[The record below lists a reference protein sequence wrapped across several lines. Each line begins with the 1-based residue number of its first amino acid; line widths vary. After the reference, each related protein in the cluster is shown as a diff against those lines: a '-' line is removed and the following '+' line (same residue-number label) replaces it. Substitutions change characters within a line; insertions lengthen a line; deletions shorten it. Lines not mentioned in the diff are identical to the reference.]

1 MDVLIIKKIM
11 RRFFCWLILGILG
24 FTLVTGCHHFTSHN
38 TSSLPKQQTAE
49 CRMVKHNLGET
60 CIPTS
65 PQRVV
70 TLHTSI
76 LAHVLALGIKPI
88 GSTYLQAFTNN
99 VEVPPYLKSYLT
111 DIQVLGGYDP
121 NLESLLYVKP
131 DLIIG
136 YDWEKKVYPLL
147 AQIAPTVL
155 SQSHN
160 SDDWQ
165 KIFKFVAEV
174 LGRQDA
180 AQQAWDRYHH
190 RIAKLK
196 AALGKQYQNQTISL
210 VSISGGSIFSE
221 VKGSFPDR
229 ILKDVGLQR
238 PAAQDVMAQAN
249 MMPISEEEI
258 DKADGDILFVGMM
271 TTGDRQKLED
281 LKQKPLWQQLRAVQH
296 DRVYPVDYMTWRGF
310 NILAADAI
318 IDDLFKY
325 LVNTP

>member
-1 MDVLIIKKIM
+1 M
-11 RRFFCWLILGILG
+11 RHFLRWLILVFLG
-24 FTLVTGCHHFTSHN
+24 FTLVTACNHHTSQN
-38 TSSLPKQQTAE
+38 ISSPSKPSATE
-49 CRMVKHNLGET
+49 CRMVKHTMGET
-60 CIPTS
+60 CVPTS

-88 GSTYLQAFTNN
+88 GSTYLQAFTDN

-121 NLESLLYVKP
+121 NLESLLHVKP

-155 SQSHN
+155 GQSHN
-160 SDDWQ
+160 DDDWR
-165 KIFKFVAEV
+165 KSFKFVAEV

-180 AQQAWDRYHH
+180 AQQAWDRYHY
-190 RIAKLK
+190 RVAELRT
-196 AALGKQYQNQTISL
+196 ALGNQYQNQTISL
-210 VSISGGSIFSE
+210 ISIAGGSVFSE

-249 MMPISEEEI
+249 MMPISVEEI

-271 TTGDRQKLED
+271 TTDDRKKLET
-281 LKQKPLWQQLRAVQH
+281 LKQQPLWQKLRVVQQ

-310 NILAADAI
+310 NLLAADAI